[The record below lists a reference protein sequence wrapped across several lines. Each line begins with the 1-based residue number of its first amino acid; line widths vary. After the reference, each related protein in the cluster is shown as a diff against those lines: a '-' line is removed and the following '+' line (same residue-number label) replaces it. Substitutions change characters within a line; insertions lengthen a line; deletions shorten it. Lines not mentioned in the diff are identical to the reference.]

1 MFSPKYF
8 QVLSKFTYFLMLL
21 SKPQVSFSSNF
32 ASLSSVMKGRLLS
45 AWMKIHQIPFSLEA
59 TSQLFFKFWINLQC
73 QKTQLLCTISAEI
86 LYTFNKRNLSRNKFG
101 GTGSLKFVT
110 LMDSFS
116 QNNIK
121 LQLKKVQ
128 KSYLSWHWRVMRSL
142 KKNFQI

>member
-1 MFSPKYF
+1 MLFKMFSPKYF

-32 ASLSSVMKGRLLS
+32 ASLSSVMKGRLFS

-128 KSYLSWHWRVMRSL
+128 KSYLS
-142 KKNFQI
+142 